1 MRRNIGL
8 VFQDTTLDNYL
19 TGEQNLRFHADL
31 YGVPKAAFGPRL
43 RQVLEMVGLWD
54 RRGSVV
60 STYSGGMQRRLEI
73 ARGLLHAPRVLFLDE
88 PTVGLDPQTRA
99 SIWEYINELKSRE
112 DITIFL
118 TTHYMDEAENCD
130 RIAII
135 DHGVIVAIDTP
146 EALKASVGRD
156 RVQISTADDAA
167 AIRALAEVFG
177 LEAAVHE
184 GLVTFSVE
192 SGEHFVPQA
201 VRRPAGGDQVGERV
215 PALPR
220 RRVHVLHRKDDPRRR
235 GLDRRPQ
242 PQDRHAVR
250 QEVAVAT
257 KDITVPEA
265 AERNL
270 TELIRV
276 AVPERSI
283 RADLRAVSIVW
294 RRELIR
300 FRTDRLRAI
309 TSLVQPVLFLFV
321 LGTGLSRL
329 ASRGLPAG
337 VDFRT
342 FIYPGVLAMS
352 VLFTAIFSAAS
363 IVWDREFGFL
373 REMLVAPVRRWAI
386 VIGKCLGGATVA
398 TFQGLIF
405 LALAGVAHVPYD
417 PVLLLTLVGE
427 LLLLSFTL
435 TAFGVMMA
443 ARIKQIQAFMALTQ
457 LFVLPLFFLSGALYP
472 LNGLPAWLTVLTRID
487 PLTYV
492 VDPMRQAVFAHLPF
506 GHGAEPAEPRHHLV
520 RLAGPAR
527 SVAGHSR
534 RHGPGDARHSHSRV
548 PQDGIT
554 IAHCIRC
561 GGIRHPLISKHLL
574 IVSQVLLV
582 SITKSD
588 EQSPP
593 RYATHPPLSGQ
604 ETLRIALARTKT
616 PTLAPREPNSQLR
629 RKATSPRDPP
639 RARNLSLR
647 RSPEHP
653 QNPR

>member
-1 MRRNIGL
+1 
-8 VFQDTTLDNYL
+8 
-19 TGEQNLRFHADL
+19 
-31 YGVPKAAFGPRL
+31 
-43 RQVLEMVGLWD
+43 
-54 RRGSVV
+54 
-60 STYSGGMQRRLEI
+60 
-73 ARGLLHAPRVLFLDE
+73 
-88 PTVGLDPQTRA
+88 
-99 SIWEYINELKSRE
+99 
-112 DITIFL
+112 
-118 TTHYMDEAENCD
+118 
-130 RIAII
+130 
-135 DHGVIVAIDTP
+135 
-146 EALKASVGRD
+146 
-156 RVQISTADDAA
+156 
-167 AIRALAEVFG
+167 
-177 LEAAVHE
+177 
-184 GLVTFSVE
+184 
-192 SGEHFVPQA
+192 
-201 VRRPAGGDQVGERV
+201 
-215 PALPR
+215 
-220 RRVHVLHRKDDPRRR
+220 
-235 GLDRRPQ
+235 
-242 PQDRHAVR
+242 
-250 QEVAVAT
+250 VAT

-265 AERNL
+265 GERNL

-329 ASRGLPAG
+329 AARGLPVG

-472 LNGLPAWLTVLTRID
+472 LTGLPVWLTVLTRVD
-487 PLTYV
+487 PLTYI
-492 VDPMRQAVFAHLPF
+492 VDPMRHAVFDHLP
-506 GHGAEPAEPRHHLV
+506 L
-520 RLAGPAR
+520 
-527 SVAGHSR
+527 S
-534 RHGPGDARHSHSRV
+534 
-548 PQDGIT
+548 PQALQALSPGIT
-554 IAHCIRC
+554 WA
-561 GGIRHPLISKHLL
+561 GWLVPL
-574 IVSQVLLV
+574 
-582 SITKSD
+582 
-588 EQSPP
+588 
-593 RYATHPPLSGQ
+593 G
-604 ETLRIALARTKT
+604 
-616 PTLAPREPNSQLR
+616 
-629 RKATSPRDPP
+629 
-639 RARNLSLR
+639 LSLAIVAVMGVAMLGIAIAEFR
-647 RSPEHP
+647 KTE
-653 QNPR
+653 